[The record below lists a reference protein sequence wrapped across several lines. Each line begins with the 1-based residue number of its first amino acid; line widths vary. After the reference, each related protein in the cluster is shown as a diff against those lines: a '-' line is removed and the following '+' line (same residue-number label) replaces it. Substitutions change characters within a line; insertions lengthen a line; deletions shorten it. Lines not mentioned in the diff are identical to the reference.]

1 MRSAT
6 FRIKIPDFCRTCIN
20 CLPFL
25 EKNNVSVKI
34 LRCAPLGPHCGH
46 SLLRFEGEPELLDE
60 LLLNPWDVAA
70 DDMKIEVARTGN
82 GVYSALVVNNNCEL
96 SHIINDSG
104 CFLELAIKSDDND
117 VVFHLIGTDV
127 DSINLFLSSAKGAGF
142 DVRVV
147 SVYEKRTWG
156 GLTYRQEKD
165 LRIAFESGYYN
176 IPSQITLEDLANKM
190 GISKST
196 LNITLRRAERKIIS
210 DHLTNSEANQR

>member
-1 MRSAT
+1 
-6 FRIKIPDFCRTCIN
+6 
-20 CLPFL
+20 
-25 EKNNVSVKI
+25 
-34 LRCAPLGPHCGH
+34 
-46 SLLRFEGEPELLDE
+46 LDE